1 MSVVEQPV
9 SRELVASLVGSTL
22 LDALVDF
29 GAPKEEGAIAVAG
42 VTKPHVVLAAAIILA
57 VADSKSPVMALE
69 SVLTFA
75 SSALA
80 CIEGQDVA
88 SVVGAATWGWHVAR
102 NEGKP
107 TGAARAFLEW
117 AMVAA
122 EPAAA
127 LDSASVEPSGDKAP
141 VFSLFGGEAD
151 YLAAAGGLVHACHEV
166 VAVEPFADPLQ
177 LVQCSRPSE
186 VLEVEVQVGGV
197 VASDAPDPLE
207 GTWGAPMSCLSQSEL
222 EQAVLEAAPEAAPEP
237 APKVAEVL
245 PQSLYVPGPLGGAV
259 SRFR

>member
-1 MSVVEQPV
+1 MSVVEKPV
-9 SRELVASLVGSTL
+9 SREVVASLIGSTL
-22 LDALVDF
+22 LDALVEF
-29 GAPKEEGAIAVAG
+29 GSPKEDGAIAVAG

-122 EPAAA
+122 EPAAS
-127 LDSASVEPSGDKAP
+127 LDLASVEPSGDKAP

-151 YLAAAGGLVHACHEV
+151 YLAAAGGLVHVCHEV
-166 VAVEPFADPLQ
+166 AAVESFADPLQ

-186 VLEVEVQVGGV
+186 VVEVEVQVGGV
-197 VASDAPDPLE
+197 VVSDAPDPLD

-222 EQAVLEAAPEAAPEP
+222 EQAVLEAAPEP

-245 PQSLYVPGPLGGAV
+245 PQSLYVSGPLGGAV